1 MKNLKRHIK
10 SIIKEY
16 LNEKRG
22 IIKEAITD
30 IVYHFLPITEL
41 YRVLKT
47 NKLHAIA
54 AIGTDADFNINRGK
68 PFFFAT
74 TRSRSAGYTFGS
86 AKLVLDGRKLNYLYK
101 GAALDYWSD
110 KTFSARNPKNN
121 KTEFEDRLVL
131 DKPEIPN
138 AVKYILEIHV
148 NKDKD
153 SLTGTLRE
161 IVNMANA
168 YNIPIYFYESRADYL
183 NQNTKKAYKPD
194 FKDTGEVDEELSLRD
209 YHIYPL
215 LSFAAHKNED
225 NLNKILKYL
234 DEDQIKRFMR
244 QREEDERY
252 NLNFGRYLY
261 SGKDLIRELK
271 NSVHTLREDSG
282 ELVRFALTMIVN
294 EMKKM
299 GVKNFEEY
307 IDKKMWIGR
316 KKYKWYNQKMI
327 DDTIETMR
335 KNFNESL
342 QSELNYGT
350 YYTYI
355 MFDDEEYPNIFKVP
369 SIISYLNRLIQ
380 SFEKEIKRIIGEE
393 KEIFYYS
400 FKIGNGL
407 EKIYNF
413 DKEVIENVFN
423 KIENEND
430 EERVNNAKYSL
441 NHFIENI
448 IRTTSNEAYD
458 LVKKYGDEYRIN
470 LED

>member
-22 IIKEAITD
+22 LIKEAITD
-30 IVYHFLPITEL
+30 IVYHFLSITEL
-41 YRVLKT
+41 YRTLKT

-54 AIGTDADFNINRGK
+54 AIGSDSDFNINRGK
-68 PFFFAT
+68 FFFFAT

-161 IVNMANA
+161 IVNMANGH
-168 YNIPIYFYESRADYL
+168 NIPIYFYENRTDYL

-194 FKDTGEVDEELSLRD
+194 FKDTGGVTEELSLSD
-209 YHIYPL
+209 YYVYPL

-225 NLNKILKYL
+225 NLNKILEYL
-234 DEDQIKRFMR
+234 DENQIKKFMD
-244 QREEDERY
+244 QREKDQSYSLTFR
-252 NLNFGRYLY
+252 RYLY
-261 SGKDLIRELK
+261 NGDDLIQKLK
-271 NSVHTLREDSG
+271 NSAHTLREDSE
-282 ELVRFALTMIVN
+282 ELVRFTLTMIVN

-299 GVKNFEEY
+299 GTKTFEEY

-316 KKYKWYNQKMI
+316 KKYKWYNQKMA
-327 DDTIETMR
+327 DDVIEMMR
-335 KNFNESL
+335 KSYNELL
-342 QSELNYGT
+342 QNELNHRTSYS
-350 YYTYI
+350 YI
-355 MFDDEEYPNIFKVP
+355 IFEDEEYPNIFNVP
-369 SIISYLNRLIQ
+369 GIKSFLNRLTL

-400 FKIGNGL
+400 FKIVNAL
-407 EKIYNF
+407 EKLHNF
-413 DKEVIENVFN
+413 DKEVIQNVFN

-441 NHFIENI
+441 NYFIENI
-448 IRTTSNEAYD
+448 IGITYKEVRD
-458 LVKKYGDEYRIN
+458 LIEKYGDEYREN
-470 LED
+470 LDI